1 MKIHV
6 LQHVAFEGAANI
18 LKWAA
23 QKEHNVTTTA
33 FFEDVWTLPST
44 DDVDLLVIM
53 GGPMG
58 VYDEA
63 AYPWLIAEKSFI
75 RACIDVGRP
84 VFGICLGAQLAA
96 DVLGAKVYPNAQK
109 EIGWFPLEK
118 TSLPHPVLF
127 DMAPD
132 QMVFHWHGDTF
143 DLPKGA
149 LLLASS
155 QACVN
160 QAFIWNEQV
169 LGFQFHM
176 EMSPEHIDT
185 LVENCFNDLKNPTDF
200 VQTDAM
206 IQKGMH
212 HADVLAP
219 LLDSI
224 LTRFTS

>member
-23 QKEHNVTTTA
+23 QKGHDVTTTA
-33 FFEDVWTLPST
+33 FFEPDWSLPST
-44 DDVDLLVIM
+44 DNVDMLVIM

-58 VYDEA
+58 VYDEDSYA
-63 AYPWLIAEKSFI
+63 WLRTEKLFI
-75 RACIDVGRP
+75 RDCIDAGRT
-84 VFGICLGAQLAA
+84 VIGICLGAQLAA
-96 DVLGAKVYPNAQK
+96 EVLGAKVYPANHK
-109 EIGWFPLEK
+109 EIGWFPLIK
-118 TSLPHPVLF
+118 SSFPHPVLF

-155 QACVN
+155 EACVN
-160 QAFIWNEQV
+160 QAYIWNEQV
-169 LGFQFHM
+169 LGLQFHI
-176 EMSPEHIDT
+176 EMGPEHIDM
-185 LVENCFNDLKNPTDF
+185 LIENCFNELKSDSPY
-200 VQTDAM
+200 VQTDPV
-206 IQKGMH
+206 IQKGMM
-212 HADVLAP
+212 HAEFLAP

-224 LTRFTS
+224 LTRFVS

>member
-6 LQHVAFEGAANI
+6 LLHVPFEGPANI

-23 QKEHNVTTTA
+23 LKGHSVTATP
-33 FFEDVWTLPST
+33 FFEPQWSLPST
-44 DDVDLLVIM
+44 DNVDLLIIM

-63 AYPWLIAEKSFI
+63 EYPWLIKEKAFI
-75 RACIDVGRP
+75 RDCIDAGRA

-96 DVLGAKVYPNAQK
+96 EVLGAKVYPNGQK

-118 TSLPHPVLF
+118 TSIPHPVLF

-155 QACVN
+155 EACKH

-176 EMSPEHIDT
+176 EMSGEHID
-185 LVENCFNDLKNPTDF
+185 LLIQNCFQDLKDKTPF
-200 VQTDAM
+200 VQSGAE
-206 IQKGMH
+206 IEKGYG
-212 HADVLAP
+212 HAEVLSP

-224 LTRFTS
+224 LTRFMS